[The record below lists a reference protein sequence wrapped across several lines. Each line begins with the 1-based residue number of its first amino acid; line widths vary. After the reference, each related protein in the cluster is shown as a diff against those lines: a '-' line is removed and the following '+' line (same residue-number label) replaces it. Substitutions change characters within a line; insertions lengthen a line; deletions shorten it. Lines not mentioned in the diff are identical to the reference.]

1 MKNISFF
8 ILLFLTTT
16 LAILFL
22 PSCVSQVYPNMLGK
36 WEVFIY
42 QVAPVGIFLDFYIT
56 NQSGG
61 VFSGEGVVPDG
72 VFGTIFGLVQ
82 PNGEVAIAI
91 SVTVEHST
99 DQSMSFQGKMISVND
114 MSGDYTMFKN
124 NQVLYTGFWTAH
136 R

>member
-1 MKNISFF
+1 
-8 ILLFLTTT
+8 
-16 LAILFL
+16 
-22 PSCVSQVYPNMLGK
+22 
-36 WEVFIY
+36 
-42 QVAPVGIFLDFYIT
+42 
-56 NQSGG
+56 
-61 VFSGEGVVPDG
+61 
-72 VFGTIFGLVQ
+72 
-82 PNGEVAIAI
+82 VAIAI